1 MKKIMIWGV
10 LTIFAS
16 GTLIAQQDP
25 QARAILD
32 AMSQTYQKIPS
43 FTANIAYSMVN
54 QTEEINE
61 SYEGKISVKTDK
73 YRLEMAEQEVIN
85 DGETVWTY
93 LPDANE
99 VNIDFHD
106 AEAGDITPSTI
117 YDIYKE
123 GYKYLLIN
131 EVAIAGQR
139 YNIVDLVPN
148 DKDAQYFKIR
158 LEIATK
164 SNLLRQFTLFDKEGS
179 EYSYLISKF
188 DSSVNLQDSFFKF
201 NLADHPDVDVIDL
214 R

>member
-1 MKKIMIWGV
+1 MIWGI
-10 LTIFAS
+10 LTIAS
-16 GTLIAQQDP
+16 SAAVIAQQDP
-25 QARAILD
+25 QALAILD

-43 FTANIAYSMVN
+43 FTADIAYSMVN
-54 QTEEINE
+54 KTEDIDE
-61 SYEGKISVKTDK
+61 SYQGNISVRADK
-73 YRLEMAEQEVIN
+73 YRLEMAEQQVIN
-85 DGETVWTY
+85 NGEIVWTY

-117 YDIYKE
+117 YDIYKD

-131 EVAIAGQR
+131 EVTIDGQV
-139 YNIVDLVPN
+139 YSVVDLVPN

-164 SNLLRQFTLFDKEGS
+164 THLLRKFTLFDKEGS
-179 EYSYLISKF
+179 EYSYLITKF
-188 DSSVNLQDSFFKF
+188 NDSVNLQDDFFIF
-201 NLADHPDVDVIDL
+201 DVADYPDVDIIDL

>member
-188 DSSVNLQDSFFKF
+188 NSSVNLQDSFFKF

>member
-131 EVAIAGQR
+131 EVAIAGQQ

>member
-1 MKKIMIWGV
+1 M
-10 LTIFAS
+10 LLFSNLLA
-16 GTLIAQQDP
+16 AQKDP

-43 FTANIAYSMVN
+43 FSADIAYSMVN
-54 QTEEINE
+54 ETEDINE
-61 SYEGKISVKTDK
+61 SYVGKISVKGDM
-73 YRLEMAEQEVIN
+73 YRLLMEEQEVIN

-99 VNIDFHD
+99 VNIDYHD

-117 YDIYKE
+117 YDIYQE

-131 EVAIAGQR
+131 QVTIDGKQ
-139 YNIVDLVPN
+139 YNVIDLVPN

-158 LEIATK
+158 LQIARS
-164 SNLLRQFTLFDKEGS
+164 SNLLRQFTMFDKEGS
-179 EYSYLISKF
+179 EYSYLISEF
-188 DSSVNLQDSFFKF
+188 DGSVNLPDSYFKF
-201 NLADHPDVDVIDL
+201 DPAQYKGVEIIDL